1 MYQNNKNKTMIT
13 NREAIKIL
21 ESLDEGTI
29 IDANWFTYLIEGNT
43 LIALFKITDLNSYQ
57 EILDK
62 YEGYSINELLNE
74 ILNKN

>member
-1 MYQNNKNKTMIT
+1 MIT

-21 ESLDEGTI
+21 ESLDENTI
-29 IDANWFTYLIEGNT
+29 IDTNWFMYLIESNT
-43 LIALFKITDLNSYQ
+43 LIALFIITDLNSYQ

-62 YEGYSINELLNE
+62 YEGYLINELLNE

>member
-57 EILDK
+57 EILYK